1 MPATRSTFVSAQ
13 RLPGWLDRLAAGAGQ
28 LSITPEHGGLHVSAA
43 NGTEADLLAPWPD
56 DGRPGRGADDVER
69 LVSLAGQ
76 SRTLGIVL
84 LRRGGYAVG
93 VAREGRLL
101 ASKAG
106 NRYVQSRTAAG
117 GGSQQRFARR
127 RANQA
132 DALVETAAEQAARIF
147 TEHPPEYL
155 VFGGDRALTEV
166 LARQK
171 IFARWSNLARL
182 RPLDVQDPKLAVL
195 TQAAKDACSVF
206 IRITVP

>member
-1 MPATRSTFVSAQ
+1 MPATRNTFVSAQ
-13 RLPGWLDRLAAGAGQ
+13 RLPGWLDRLAAGSGP
-28 LSITPEHGGLHVSAA
+28 LEITPEHGGLHVSAA

-69 LVSLAGQ
+69 LVSLAAQ

-93 VAREGRLL
+93 AAREGRLL

-132 DALVETAAEQAARIF
+132 DALVETAAGQAARIF

-155 VFGGDRALTEV
+155 VFGGDRALTGL

-171 IFARWSNLARL
+171 VFTPWSGLNRL
-182 RPLDVQDPKLAVL
+182 RPLEVQDPKLAVL
-195 TQAAKDACSVF
+195 ARAAKDACSVF

>member
-1 MPATRSTFVSAQ
+1 MPATRTTYVSAE
-13 RLPGWLDRLAAGAGQ
+13 RLPGWLERFAAGNGELTLA
-28 LSITPEHGGLHVSAA
+28 PEHGGLHLVAA
-43 NGTEADLLAPWPD
+43 NGVKAELLAPWPD

-84 LRRGGYAVG
+84 LRRGGYAAG
-93 VAREGRLL
+93 VARDGLLL

-127 RANQA
+127 RSNQA

-147 TEHPPEYL
+147 AGQQPEYL
-155 VFGGDRALTEV
+155 VFGGDRVLTDL
-166 LARQK
+166 LARERVFQP
-171 IFARWSNLARL
+171 WSGLARL
-182 RPLDVQDPKLAVL
+182 RPVDVQDPKLAVL
-195 TQAAKDACSVF
+195 AKAAKDAASVF

>member
-1 MPATRSTFVSAQ
+1 MSVTRTTHVSAD
-13 RLPGWLDRLAAGAGQ
+13 RLPGWLQRFAAGNGP
-28 LSITPEHGGLHVSAA
+28 LTITPEHGGLHLAA
-43 NGTEADLLAPWPD
+43 ENGAEAELFAPWPD

-93 VAREGRLL
+93 VARDGMLL

-127 RANQA
+127 RTNQA
-132 DALVETAAEQAARIF
+132 DALVQTAAEQAARIF
-147 TEHPPEYL
+147 TEQPPEYL
-155 VFGGDRALTEV
+155 VFGGDRALTEL
-166 LARQK
+166 LAGERV
-171 IFARWSNLARL
+171 FSPFSGLARL
-182 RPLDVQDPKLAVL
+182 RPLDVPDPKLAVL
-195 TQAAKDACSVF
+195 AKAARDASSVF
-206 IRITVP
+206 VRVTVP

>member
-1 MPATRSTFVSAQ
+1 MPATRTTFVSAE
-13 RLPGWLDRLAAGAGQ
+13 RLPGWLERFAASNGE
-28 LSITPEHGGLHVSAA
+28 LTLTPEHGGLRLAAA
-43 NGTEADLLAPWPD
+43 NGTTADLLAPWPD

-93 VAREGRLL
+93 VAREGMLL

-127 RANQA
+127 RSNQA

-147 TEHPPEYL
+147 SGYPPEYL
-155 VFGGDRALTEV
+155 VFGGDRALTEL
-166 LARQK
+166 LARER
-171 IFARWSNLARL
+171 IFQPWSALPRL
-182 RPLDVQDPKLAVL
+182 RPLEVQDPKLAVL
-195 TQAAKDACSVF
+195 AKAAKDAASVF

>member
-1 MPATRSTFVSAQ
+1 MPATRNTFVSAQ
-13 RLPGWLDRLAAGAGQ
+13 RLPGWLDRLAAGAGP
-28 LSITPEHGGLHVSAA
+28 LDITPEHGGLHVSAA

-56 DGRPGRGADDVER
+56 DGRPGRGGDDVER

-84 LRRGGYAVG
+84 LRRGGYAAG

-101 ASKAG
+101 ASKTG
-106 NRYVQSRTAAG
+106 NRYVQSRSAAG

-155 VFGGDRALTEV
+155 VFGGDRQLTEV

-171 IFARWSNLARL
+171 IFARWSNLTRL

-195 TQAAKDACSVF
+195 AQAAKDACSVF

>member
-1 MPATRSTFVSAQ
+1 MPATRHTFVSAP
-13 RLPGWLDRLAAGAGQ
+13 RLPGWLDRLAAGNGA
-28 LSITPEHGGLHVSAA
+28 LDITPEHGGLHVRAA
-43 NGTEADLLAPWPD
+43 NGTEADLRAPWPD
-56 DGRPGRGADDVER
+56 DGRPGRGTNDVER

-84 LRRGGYAVG
+84 LRRGGYAAG
-93 VAREGRLL
+93 VAREGLLL

-132 DALVETAAEQAARIF
+132 DALVETAAEQAARLF
-147 TEHPPEYL
+147 ADHPPEYL
-155 VFGGDRALTEV
+155 VFGGDRTLTEL

-171 IFARWSNLARL
+171 VFARWSSLPRL
-182 RPLDVQDPKLAVL
+182 QPLDVQDPKLAVL
-195 TQAAKDACSVF
+195 AQAAKDACSVS

>member
-1 MPATRSTFVSAQ
+1 M
-13 RLPGWLDRLAAGAGQ
+13 
-28 LSITPEHGGLHVSAA
+28 
-43 NGTEADLLAPWPD
+43 
-56 DGRPGRGADDVER
+56 
-69 LVSLAGQ
+69 
-76 SRTLGIVL
+76 LG
-84 LRRGGYAVG
+84 
-93 VAREGRLL
+93 
-101 ASKAG
+101 SKAG

-171 IFARWSNLARL
+171 IFTPWNKLDRL

-195 TQAAKDACSVF
+195 ARAAKDASSVF